1 VKNSSTSVSL
11 SAVMYDLGQVVSAT
25 SFLAH
30 TGGAL
35 GSSDSVSHPHRRFF
49 SRPDFRHAS
58 HFHPAWFEN

>member
-1 VKNSSTSVSL
+1 
-11 SAVMYDLGQVVSAT
+11 MYDLGQVASAT

-35 GSSDSVSHPHRRFF
+35 GSSGNASHPHRRFF

-58 HFHPAWFEN
+58 HFQPA